1 MLPLSGT
8 THYLAALPPLEA
20 SVPDPAPV
28 PGPLHG
34 LRVVE
39 LAGVG
44 PAPFCAMLLAD
55 MGAEVLTIASPGEP
69 EARMPVPEDQDP
81 LWRGRSRLTLDLKQ
95 TDDHQRLLTILRQAH
110 VLIEGFRPGV
120 LERLGVGPD
129 VCLAVNPI
137 LVIGRVTGWGQ
148 DGPLAQ
154 APGHDLNYI
163 ALTGALHA
171 IGPAGGA
178 PVPPLNLVGDGGG
191 GALYLALGVLAAVLN
206 ARQTGRGQVVDAAM
220 VDGAASLMGMV
231 YTLYN
236 NGLWSDARG
245 TNLMDGGAPFGAV
258 YETADGKH
266 VAVCAVEPAH
276 YATLLE
282 VLGLD
287 LEDLPR
293 QNDRPGWPALRDRFA
308 TAFRTR
314 SRDEWADLP
323 EAPAAC
329 ITPVLSLA
337 EAPGHPHNLARGT
350 FVGDP
355 QIPGPAPRFAAT
367 PSQLAPM
374 PNTPAADLLARWGVD
389 QASSQ

>member
-1 MLPLSGT
+1 M
-8 THYLAALPPLEA
+8 
-20 SVPDPAPV
+20 PDPAPV

-55 MGAEVLTIASPGEP
+55 MGAEVLTIAAPGER
-69 EARMPVPEDQDP
+69 ETRMPVPEDQDP
-81 LWRGRSRLTLDLKQ
+81 IWRGRSRLALDLKQ
-95 TDDHQRLLTILRQAH
+95 TDDHQRLLAILRQAD

-120 LERLGVGPD
+120 LERLGVSPE
-129 VCLAVNPI
+129 VCLAVNPA

-154 APGHDLNYI
+154 APGHDPNYI

-178 PVPPLNLVGDGGG
+178 PVLPLNLVGDFGG
-191 GALYLALGVLAAVLN
+191 GALYLAMGVLAAVLN
-206 ARQTGRGQVVDAAM
+206 ARQTGRGQVVEAAM

-245 TNLMDGGAPFGAV
+245 SNLMDGGAPFGAV

-266 VAVCAVEPAH
+266 VAVGALEPDC
-276 YATLLE
+276 YAALLGI
-282 VLGLD
+282 LGLD

-293 QNDRPGWPALRDRFA
+293 QRDRDGWPVLRERFA
-308 TAFRTR
+308 AAFQTR

-323 EAPAAC
+323 EALAAC
-329 ITPVLSLA
+329 VTPVLSLA
-337 EAPGHPHNLARGT
+337 EAPGHPHNLARGA

-355 QIPGPAPRFAAT
+355 QIPGPAPRFSAT
-367 PSQLAPM
+367 PSRLASM
-374 PNTPAADLLARWGVD
+374 SDTPAADLLARWGVD
-389 QASSQ
+389 QAPSP